1 MSIHF
6 DDKARTL
13 TLHTAN
19 TTYQMLVD
27 TWGHLLHLYYGRRLE
42 GYSLERLYPPTDR
55 GFSPDYYETRC
66 RRGTASPDTQPQEYT
81 GFNVGDFRLSALEVT
96 GSNGAPG
103 ADFRYIGHRVERGK
117 YVLDGLPTAH
127 DENDEAETLIVTL
140 EDPVVGL
147 RLELLYGL
155 FPRQDMLTRT
165 ARLTNIG
172 DGDIVLDKVS
182 SLCLDIP
189 FGRWDLIHFHGR
201 HAMERQMERRP
212 LMNGIQTVASK
223 RGASSHHHNPFV
235 ILCNRQA
242 TEDFGECYG
251 VMLAYSGNHRTD
263 IELDYTGS
271 VRLVSGIHN
280 EQFQW
285 TLAPGQCFTAPETLL
300 TFTHWGLTAI
310 SQRYHRFLRRNVCR
324 GPFRDMRRPVLINN
338 WEATYFNFDAEKIFS
353 IAEKAAALGVELLVL
368 DDGWFGKRNDDN
380 SGLGD
385 WQVNEHKLP
394 GGLNPLIQRIHGL
407 GMKFGLWVEPEMV
420 NEDSDLYRA
429 HPDWSFT
436 LPGRSPAMGRNQLV
450 LDLSREEVV
459 DYLTHVFTD
468 LLRRYPVD
476 YIKWDMNRNMSDV
489 YSRALPPER
498 QGETFHRYMLGLY
511 RLLERLTT
519 AFPEVLF
526 EGCAGGGG
534 RFDAGMLAYFPQ
546 IWCSDDTD
554 AIERL
559 EIQKGTS
566 FGYPISSMGSHVSA
580 CPNHQTGRITP
591 LGTRAVVA
599 MSGTFGYELDLN
611 TLKPEETQEVQEQI
625 QYYKAHYDLIQNGDY
640 FRLTEGWE
648 DFAAWQFNAVD
659 CGEALLELVLTH
671 SGANTSPIH
680 LTLKGLE
687 SKALYCV
694 SDYRIHGSRKIPV
707 DGKTV
712 DLAGQIYTGAE
723 LMYAGITLPQ
733 LFGDYPSIQLYFTRK
748 PQ

>member
-6 DDKARTL
+6 DDKAKTL

-19 TTYQMLVD
+19 TTYQMQVD
-27 TWGHLLHLYYGRRLE
+27 AWGRLLHLYYGRRL
-42 GYSLERLYPPTDR
+42 GDDSLEGLYPPADR

-66 RRGTASPDTQPQEYT
+66 QRGLASPDTRPQEYT

-96 GSNGAPG
+96 GPDGAPG
-103 ADFRYIGHRVERGK
+103 ADFRYTEHRVEPGK
-117 YVLDGLPTAH
+117 YELEGLPAAH

-140 EDPVVGL
+140 EDPVAGL
-147 RLELLYGL
+147 RLELLYGI
-155 FPRQDMLTRT
+155 FSRQDILTR
-165 ARLTNIG
+165 AVRLTNIG
-172 DGDIVLDKVS
+172 TGNVILDKAA

-235 ILCNRQA
+235 ILCDRQA
-242 TEDFGECYG
+242 TEDAGDCLG

-263 IELDYTGS
+263 VELDYTGS
-271 VRLVSGIHN
+271 VRLISGIHD
-280 EQFQW
+280 EQFRW
-285 TLAPGQCFTAPETLL
+285 TLAPGQCFTTPEVLL
-300 TFTHWGLTAI
+300 TFTHQGLTAL
-310 SQRYHRFLRRNVCR
+310 SQRYHQFLRRNMCR
-324 GPFRDMRRPVLINN
+324 GPFRDTRRPVLINN
-338 WEATYFNFDAEKIFS
+338 WEATYFDFNAEKIVS
-353 IAEKAAALGVELLVL
+353 IAEKASSLGVELLVL
-368 DDGWFGKRNDDN
+368 DDGWFGKRDNDN

-394 GGLNPLIQRIHGL
+394 GGLNPLIQRIHSL

-420 NEDSDLYRA
+420 NEDSDLYRT
-429 HPDWSFT
+429 HPDWAFS

-450 LDLSREEVV
+450 LDLGREEVV
-459 DYLTHVFTD
+459 DYLTDVFTD
-468 LLRRYPVD
+468 LLRRYPID

-498 QGETFHRYMLGLY
+498 QGESFHRYMLGLY

-559 EIQKGTS
+559 EIQRGTS
-566 FGYPISSMGSHVSA
+566 FGYPVSAVGSHVSA
-580 CPNHQTGRITP
+580 CPNHQTGRTTP

-599 MSGTFGYELDLN
+599 MAGTFGYELDLN
-611 TLKPEETQEVQEQI
+611 TLTPEESQQVREQI
-625 QYYKAHYDLIQNGDY
+625 QYFKTHYDLIQYGAY
-640 FRLTEGWE
+640 YRLTEGWE
-648 DFAAWQFNAVD
+648 DFTAWQFNAPD
-659 CGEALLELVLTH
+659 HRETLLELVLTH
-671 SGANTSPIH
+671 SRANTSPIH
-680 LTLKGLE
+680 LMLKGLE
-687 SKALYCV
+687 PEAHYCLT
-694 SDYRIHGSRKIPV
+694 DYRIHGNRKIPI
-707 DGKTV
+707 DGEIVNLT
-712 DLAGQIYTGAE
+712 GQIYTGAA

-733 LFGDYPSIQLYFTRK
+733 LFGDYPSVQLYFT
-748 PQ
+748 QEA